1 MPAPSPLAITTSSVQ
16 RLLKE
21 EASYHK
27 ELADQ
32 EKTVKALEAQFNAGA
47 TDEDGNEAFMLK
59 QHVSFLFLS
68 ALCSVR
74 VRQRLTSFPF
84 AVSKPP
90 SNRQRASLGP
100 LKQRI
105 ADAVAKLEDQVAAA
119 EQGGAAPEAEVA
131 QAKAVLA
138 QAKAAAA

>member
-32 EKTVKALEAQFNAGA
+32 EKTLKNLEEKLKAGSA
-47 TDEDGNEAFMLK
+47 DEDGNEAFMLK
-59 QHVSFLFLS
+59 QHQTAIEQTKGVF
-68 ALCSVR
+68 
-74 VRQRLTSFPF
+74 
-84 AVSKPP
+84 
-90 SNRQRASLGP
+90 GP

-105 ADAVAKLEDQVAAA
+105 ADAVDKLEDQLAAA
-119 EQGGAAPEAEVA
+119 EQAGAPEAEIT
-131 QAKAVLA
+131 QAKAILT
-138 QAKAAAA
+138 QGKAAA

>member
-32 EKTVKALEAQFNAGA
+32 EKTVKALQEKFDAGA

-59 QHVSFLFLS
+59 QHVSLFFHLRFT
-68 ALCSVR
+68 ACAR
-74 VRQRLTSFPF
+74 ARQRLTSFL
-84 AVSKPP
+84 P
-90 SNRQRASLGP
+90 SG
-100 LKQRI
+100 
-105 ADAVAKLEDQVAAA
+105 
-119 EQGGAAPEAEVA
+119 
-131 QAKAVLA
+131 
-138 QAKAAAA
+138 